1 MLDSLRVHDSNL
13 SWNEYW
19 ELDIEPIF
27 TPVYSPDYNSIE
39 YVFSIL
45 KRTVKRLRLQDM
57 KAERKRTFAQLIAL
71 ALREVSIEDVD
82 NCIEHV
88 LKLYEVK

>member
-1 MLDSLRVHDSNL
+1 MDSLRVHNSNL

-27 TPVYSPDYNSIE
+27 TPIYSPDYNSIE

-45 KRTVKRLRLQDM
+45 KRIVKRLRLQDM
-57 KAERKRTFAQLIAL
+57 KAERKRTFAKLIAL
-71 ALREVSIEDVD
+71 MLREVGTEDIY
-82 NCIEHV
+82 NCIEHT